1 MVYVQVCVRRDSSS
15 CFVNNY
21 NPVLLKSW
29 RANIDLQLVYNCHE
43 AVAYMGVYCSSSE
56 QDTFEGL
63 RQVEREIK
71 TQKLIIRQ
79 ILHETLRASANARQV
94 SIQKKE
100 Y

>member
-1 MVYVQVCVRRDSSS
+1 
-15 CFVNNY
+15 
-21 NPVLLKSW
+21 
-29 RANIDLQLVYNCHE
+29 
-43 AVAYMGVYCSSSE
+43 MGVYCSSSE

-71 TQKLIIRQ
+71 TQKMIIRQ

-94 SIQKKE
+94 SIQKKG